1 MNQFDYQRSL
11 FASELEPNARLV
23 GCVIGSHFNWSTKE
37 YSFPSNKTIA
47 QETGLSISSI
57 LRAKKQL
64 MSHGYL
70 WSDRRFNTSNLY
82 QPMVPLTIPMVT
94 QTIPSVTETP
104 PMVTQTIPHGQV
116 DQLIDT
122 LKNTLK
128 DTLTDNLNTKFES
141 EDSNSNSIII
151 SIQEENN
158 SIPLDENEMDDLEY
172 VEERSSLPAEL
183 SGRELA
189 EWLQIQR
196 YGSLTI

>member
-11 FASELEPNARLV
+11 FASELEANARLI

-47 QETGLSISSI
+47 QESGLSIRSVI
-57 LRAKKQL
+57 RAKKQL
-64 MSHGYL
+64 VSNRHL
-70 WSDRRFNTSNLY
+70 VSQSRFNSSNLY
-82 QPMVPLTIPMVT
+82 TPMVPESLGHVT
-94 QTIPSVTETP
+94 QTPPSVTQSLP
-104 PMVTQTIPHGQV
+104 HDTQSREGCPIGNLKDT
-116 DQLIDT
+116 LIDT
-122 LKNTLK
+122 LKDTLK
-128 DTLTDNLNTKFES
+128 DNLNTKFES

-151 SIQEENN
+151 SIQEESN

-196 YGSLTI
+196 YGSLTL

>member
-11 FASELEPNARLV
+11 FASKLEANARLV

-47 QETGLSISSI
+47 EESGLSIRSVI
-57 LRAKKQL
+57 RAKKQL
-64 MSHGYL
+64 VSNGHL
-70 WSDRRFNTSNLY
+70 VSQSRFNSSNLY
-82 QPMVPLTIPMVT
+82 TPMVT
-94 QTIPSVTETP
+94 QSLPHD
-104 PMVTQTIPHGQV
+104 TQSREGCPIG
-116 DQLIDT
+116 
-122 LKNTLK
+122 NLK
-128 DTLTDNLNTKFES
+128 DTLKDNLITKFES

-158 SIPLDENEMDDLEY
+158 SIPLDENETDDLEY

-196 YGSLTI
+196 YGNLTI

>member
-1 MNQFDYQRSL
+1 VNQFDYQRSL
-11 FASELEPNARLV
+11 FASELEPNARLI

-64 MSHGYL
+64 VSHGYL
-70 WSDRRFNTSNLY
+70 SSDRRFNTSNLY

-94 QTIPSVTETP
+94 QTP
-104 PMVTQTIPHGQV
+104 PMVTETIPYGQV

-122 LKNTLK
+122 LK
-128 DTLTDNLNTKFES
+128 DTLTDNLITKFES

-151 SIQEENN
+151 SIQEESN

-196 YGSLTI
+196 YGSLTL